1 MNHKE
6 QIIKLALAALVLL
19 CAVAVCWYCDR
30 WAMRYADSQRDTL
43 SVRID
48 SIRDTTYV
56 YVHDTLP
63 VVKNEHIVEYIKVP
77 VSDLSACL
85 DENVDN
91 KHDSTCLNG
100 AAVGAA
106 VQKCCNDSMTFPVV
120 QKEYSDD
127 STYTAYVS
135 GLRYNQWPKLDSIIV
150 RQREITNTITKT
162 VTLQKRRSRF
172 SVGLQAGYG
181 YGFQYRGF
189 EPYVGVGVNYALFPP

>member
-1 MNHKE
+1 MNHKK
-6 QIIKLALAALVLL
+6 INTKSVFVSLLVTVAAVCLVLDGL
-19 CAVAVCWYCDR
+19 DGCTGCNGG
-30 WAMRYADSQRDTL
+30 QRDTL
-43 SVRID
+43 SVRKD
-48 SIRDTTYV
+48 SIRDTIYV

-85 DENVDN
+85 DGNVDN
-91 KHDSTCLNG
+91 KHDSTCLKSDSINMQI
-100 AAVGAA
+100 
-106 VQKCCNDSMTFPVV
+106 VQR
-120 QKEYSDD
+120 QYSDD

-162 VTLQKRRSRF
+162 ITIQKKRSRF
-172 SVGLQAGYG
+172 SVGIQAGYG

>member
-1 MNHKE
+1 MNHKK
-6 QIIKLALAALVLL
+6 INTKSVFVSLLVTVAAVCLVLDGL
-19 CAVAVCWYCDR
+19 DGCTGCNGG
-30 WAMRYADSQRDTL
+30 QRDTL

-56 YVHDTLP
+56 YVHDTMP
-63 VVKNEHIVEYIKVP
+63 TAKAQHIVEYIKVP

-91 KHDSTCLNG
+91 KHDSTGLNG
-100 AAVGAA
+100 QWSMV
-106 VQKCCNDSMTFPVV
+106 NDSINMQIV
-120 QKEYSDD
+120 QRQYSDD

-162 VTLQKRRSRF
+162 ITLQKRRSRF

>member
-1 MNHKE
+1 MKNKE
-6 QIIKLALAALVLL
+6 AIIKLALVALILL

-85 DENVDN
+85 DGNVDN
-91 KHDSTCLNG
+91 KHDSTCLKSDSINMQI
-100 AAVGAA
+100 
-106 VQKCCNDSMTFPVV
+106 VQR
-120 QKEYSDD
+120 QYSDD

-162 VTLQKRRSRF
+162 ITIQKKRSRF

-189 EPYVGVGVNYALFPP
+189 EPYVGVGVNYALFHP

>member
-1 MNHKE
+1 MNHKK
-6 QIIKLALAALVLL
+6 INTKSVFVSLLVTVAAVCLVLDAL
-19 CAVAVCWYCDR
+19 DGCTGCNGG
-30 WAMRYADSQRDTL
+30 QRDTL

-56 YVHDTLP
+56 YVHDTMP
-63 VVKNEHIVEYIKVP
+63 TAKAEHIVEYIKVP

-91 KHDSTCLNG
+91 KHDSTGLNG
-100 AAVGAA
+100 QWSMV
-106 VQKCCNDSMTFPVV
+106 NDSINMQIV
-120 QKEYSDD
+120 QRQYSDD

-162 VTLQKRRSRF
+162 ITIQKKRSRF

>member
-1 MNHKE
+1 MREK
-6 QIIKLALAALVLL
+6 IIKLTLVALILL

-30 WAMRYADSQRDTL
+30 WAMRYADSQRDTI

-48 SIRDTTYV
+48 SVRDTTYV
-56 YVHDTLP
+56 YVHDTMP
-63 VVKNEHIVEYIKVP
+63 VVKNERVVEYIKVP

-85 DENVDN
+85 DGNVDN
-91 KHDSTCLNG
+91 KHDSTCLKSDSINMQI
-100 AAVGAA
+100 
-106 VQKCCNDSMTFPVV
+106 VQR
-120 QKEYSDD
+120 QYSDD

-162 VTLQKRRSRF
+162 ITIQKKRSRF

>member
-1 MNHKE
+1 MKNKE
-6 QIIKLALAALVLL
+6 ALIKLALVALILL

-56 YVHDTLP
+56 YVHDTMP
-63 VVKNEHIVEYIKVP
+63 TAKAEHIVEYIKVP

-91 KHDSTCLNG
+91 KHDSTGLNG
-100 AAVGAA
+100 QWSMV
-106 VQKCCNDSMTFPVV
+106 NDSINMQIV
-120 QKEYSDD
+120 QRQYSDD

-135 GLRYNQWPKLDSIIV
+135 GLRYNQWPRLDSIIV

-162 VTLQKRRSRF
+162 ITIQKKRSRL
-172 SVGLQAGYG
+172 SVGLQVGYG

>member
-1 MNHKE
+1 MNRKK
-6 QIIKLALAALVLL
+6 INAKSVFVSLLVTVAAVCLVLDGL
-19 CAVAVCWYCDR
+19 DGCTECNGG
-30 WAMRYADSQRDTL
+30 QRDTI

-48 SIRDTTYV
+48 SVKDTV
-56 YVHDTLP
+56 IVEVHDTVP
-63 VVKNEHIVEYIKVP
+63 SIKTKRVICHVKVP
-77 VSDLSACL
+77 VIL
-85 DENVDN
+85 E
-91 KHDSTCLNG
+91 H
-100 AAVGAA
+100 
-106 VQKCCNDSMTFPVV
+106 NDSDVLPNSDSVNMTVV

-162 VTLQKRRSRF
+162 ITVQKNHSRF

>member
-1 MNHKE
+1 MRNMNHKE
-6 QIIKLALAALVLL
+6 QIIKLALVALVLL

-56 YVHDTLP
+56 YVHDTMP
-63 VVKNEHIVEYIKVP
+63 TANAEHIVEYIKVP

-91 KHDSTCLNG
+91 KHDSTGLNG
-100 AAVGAA
+100 QCSMV
-106 VQKCCNDSMTFPVV
+106 NDSMTFPVV
-120 QKEYSDD
+120 QRQYSDD

-162 VTLQKRRSRF
+162 ITIQKKRSRF

-189 EPYVGVGVNYALFPP
+189 EPYIGVGVNYALFPP

>member
-1 MNHKE
+1 MNHKK
-6 QIIKLALAALVLL
+6 INTKSVFVSLLVTVAAVCLVLDAL
-19 CAVAVCWYCDR
+19 DGCTGCNGG
-30 WAMRYADSQRDTL
+30 QRDTL

-85 DENVDN
+85 DGNVDN
-91 KHDSTCLNG
+91 KHDSTGLNG
-100 AAVGAA
+100 QWSMV
-106 VQKCCNDSMTFPVV
+106 NDSINMQIV
-120 QKEYSDD
+120 QRQYSDD

-162 VTLQKRRSRF
+162 ITLQKRRSRF
-172 SVGLQAGYG
+172 SVGIQAGYG

>member
-1 MNHKE
+1 MNHKK
-6 QIIKLALAALVLL
+6 INTKSVFVSLLVTVAAVCLVLDGL
-19 CAVAVCWYCDR
+19 DGCTGCNGG
-30 WAMRYADSQRDTL
+30 QRDTL
-43 SVRID
+43 SVRKD
-48 SIRDTTYV
+48 SIRDTIYV

-63 VVKNEHIVEYIKVP
+63 VVKNERVVEYIKVP

-85 DENVDN
+85 DGNVDN

-100 AAVGAA
+100 HWSMV
-106 VQKCCNDSMTFPVV
+106 NDSINIQIV
-120 QKEYSDD
+120 QRQYSDD

-172 SVGLQAGYG
+172 SVGIQAGYG

>member
-1 MNHKE
+1 MNRKK
-6 QIIKLALAALVLL
+6 INTKSVFVALLVTAASVCLVLDGL
-19 CAVAVCWYCDR
+19 DGCTECNGG
-30 WAMRYADSQRDTL
+30 QRDTL

-77 VSDLSACL
+77 VGDLSACL
-85 DENVDN
+85 DGNVDN
-91 KHDSTCLNG
+91 KHDSTCLN
-100 AAVGAA
+100 GAA

-162 VTLQKRRSRF
+162 ITIQKKRSRF

-189 EPYVGVGVNYALFPP
+189 EPYVGVGVSYSLFPP

>member
-56 YVHDTLP
+56 YVHDTMP
-63 VVKNEHIVEYIKVP
+63 TAKAEHIVEYIKVP
-77 VSDLSACL
+77 VSDLVS
-85 DENVDN
+85 DVSDNVS
-91 KHDSTCLNG
+91 DSTVSGQCSTS
-100 AAVGAA
+100 
-106 VQKCCNDSMTFPVV
+106 NDTLTFPVV
-120 QKEYSDD
+120 QRQYSDD

-162 VTLQKRRSRF
+162 ITIQKKRSRF

-189 EPYVGVGVNYALFPP
+189 EPYVGIGVNYALFPP

>member
-1 MNHKE
+1 MNHKK
-6 QIIKLALAALVLL
+6 INTKSVFVSLLVTVAAVCLVLDGL
-19 CAVAVCWYCDR
+19 DGCTGCNGG
-30 WAMRYADSQRDTL
+30 QRDTL

-56 YVHDTLP
+56 YVHDTMP
-63 VVKNEHIVEYIKVP
+63 TAKAEHIVEYIKVP

-91 KHDSTCLNG
+91 KHDSTGLNG
-100 AAVGAA
+100 QWSMV
-106 VQKCCNDSMTFPVV
+106 NDSINMQIV
-120 QKEYSDD
+120 QRQYSDD

-162 VTLQKRRSRF
+162 ITLQKRRSRF